1 MRTPPRLLEDGADPF
16 EAELLRSARGD
27 GASARRERTLAAL
40 GIAGTTLAGAGLATA
55 QAALGSAK
63 ALTALKVGVLLSVAA
78 IGSATTVAL
87 VERHA
92 RHVATPTSAMAASDA
107 NAASR
112 APFAASEARSPT
124 LVPSAPAAPD
134 RPAAAVAKS
143 TRPLPLVR
151 PPEAVRPSTKPLAAA
166 DPLSEEVSLLD
177 EARRQL
183 VNHDGPAAMRAAS
196 TYLTRFPA
204 GRLADEAQVLRVDAA
219 FLIGGRSASA
229 PLAEAFLRE
238 HPDSPHAPA
247 VRELLRSAASAVI
260 K

>member
-1 MRTPPRLLEDGADPF
+1 VRT
-16 EAELLRSARGD
+16 
-27 GASARRERTLAAL
+27 
-40 GIAGTTLAGAGLATA
+40 
-55 QAALGSAK
+55 
-63 ALTALKVGVLLSVAA
+63 
-78 IGSATTVAL
+78 
-87 VERHA
+87 
-92 RHVATPTSAMAASDA
+92 
-107 NAASR
+107 
-112 APFAASEARSPT
+112 
-124 LVPSAPAAPD
+124 
-134 RPAAAVAKS
+134 
-143 TRPLPLVR
+143 
-151 PPEAVRPSTKPLAAA
+151 STKPLADT

-204 GRLADEAQVLRVDAA
+204 GRLGDEAQVLRVDAA

-247 VRELLRSAASAVI
+247 LRELLRSAATPSPPTVI